1 MKKIMLTLAAVLCCA
16 MTTTVLTACGGS
28 DDSGNVPGPD
38 KTPVAGV
45 MEAKFE
51 VSEDIIKYLDVTVE
65 YYDADGSV
73 KKEQMDKTTWS
84 KQVKAKLTAKLG
96 ARLSMKVKDGVDVST
111 ITKMTFAVAD
121 PYKLYC
127 VDSSSS
133 EVGAVKIGGAS
144 SSITITG
151 NQLAEL
157 LKKRENGVFSKFLY
171 ILDGKTITST
181 DWE

>member
-1 MKKIMLTLAAVLCCA
+1 
-16 MTTTVLTACGGS
+16 
-28 DDSGNVPGPD
+28 
-38 KTPVAGV
+38 
-45 MEAKFE
+45 
-51 VSEDIIKYLDVTVE
+51 
-65 YYDADGSV
+65 
-73 KKEQMDKTTWS
+73 MDKTTWS

-111 ITKMTFAVAD
+111 ITKMTFDVAD

>member
-1 MKKIMLTLAAVLCCA
+1 MYFCHR
-16 MTTTVLTACGGS
+16 
-28 DDSGNVPGPD
+28 
-38 KTPVAGV
+38 
-45 MEAKFE
+45 
-51 VSEDIIKYLDVTVE
+51 Y
-65 YYDADGSV
+65 
-73 KKEQMDKTTWS
+73 Q
-84 KQVKAKLTAKLG
+84 TAKLACVCEYYIILIYKQKYEKDYDD
-96 ARLSMKVKDGVDVST
+96 ARSRPLLRNDYNSINCMWW
-111 ITKMTFAVAD
+111 
-121 PYKLYC
+121 KLP
-127 VDSSSS
+127 